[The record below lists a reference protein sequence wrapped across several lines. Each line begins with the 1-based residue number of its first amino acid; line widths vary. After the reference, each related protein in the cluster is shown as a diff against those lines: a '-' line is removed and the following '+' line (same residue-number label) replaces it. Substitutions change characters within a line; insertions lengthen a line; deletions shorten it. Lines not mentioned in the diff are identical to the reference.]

1 MTARMDRR
9 QALKSLGI
17 AAALPLSTTELFA
30 LARGLHGRLQ
40 TEESGRYIF
49 QTLDSH
55 QNEVVIAATE
65 LILPETDTPG
75 AKSARVSEFID
86 LLLTEWFTEEERR
99 PFLRGI
105 RELDERAERG
115 FLESSE
121 AEQVAILKEMESEA
135 REALDILGDSR
146 RDRRQ
151 ALSTVEAPFFS
162 ALKWLTLYGYFTSE
176 VGMDKE
182 LEHVVFPGTYDG
194 CTPMER

>member
-1 MTARMDRR
+1 MMNRR
-9 QALKSLGI
+9 QAIKSIGI
-17 AAALPLSTTELFA
+17 AAALPLSSSELLA
-30 LARGLHGRLQ
+30 LARGVHSRLQ
-40 TEESGRYIF
+40 SDDAGRYIF
-49 QTLDSH
+49 RTLDPH
-55 QNEVVIAATE
+55 QNDIVTAATE

-86 LLLTEWFTEEERR
+86 LLLTEWFTDDERR

-115 FLESSE
+115 FLEASE
-121 AEQVAILKEMESEA
+121 TEQVAILKEMESEA

-176 VGMDKE
+176 VGMEKE
-182 LEHVVFPGTYDG
+182 LEHVVFPGTYEG
-194 CTPMER
+194 CTSMRR